1 MTKQLWATT
10 LLATAVGWAGPAAA
24 EWPQDEAIKFI
35 IPYSPGGGFDTYV
48 RTLAPALEKELGEGV
63 EVVPE
68 NVPGAGGNKGSA
80 LVVRAEPDGY
90 TIGIFNIPGL
100 TVAQLRGDELSF
112 DPGSITWLANL
123 GTDRYGIAVAGDSEL
138 QTIEDFCNLG
148 RPAKLAQTGP
158 TSSGYVTAKIAF
170 EIMECPYEI
179 ITGYQ
184 GSSEAFVAVMRGEVD
199 GSVRPIGS
207 TMKYIDSG
215 DMRMVMTFE
224 EESSLEGVQ
233 SAVEAGH
240 PDVARLGLERMVGG
254 PPGMPEDVVERLSQA
269 IVNAAQSPEVQ
280 EWAKSTNNALDAVGA
295 AEATQ
300 LNSDLSEYYARYRE
314 YLSES

>member
-1 MTKQLWATT
+1 MRKQLCATM
-10 LLATAVGWAGPAAA
+10 LIAAAASWTAPAAA
-24 EWPQDEAIKFI
+24 EWPQDEAIKFV

-48 RTLAPALEKELGEGV
+48 RTLAPALEKELGEGAQ
-63 EVVPE
+63 VVPE

-112 DPGSITWLANL
+112 DPSSITWLANL

-148 RPAKLAQTGP
+148 RPAKLSQTGP

-207 TMKYIDSG
+207 TMKYIESG

-233 SAVEAGH
+233 SAVDAGH
-240 PDVARLGLERMVGG
+240 PEVARLGLERMVGG

-280 EWAKSTNNALDAVGA
+280 EWAKSTNNALDPVGA
-295 AEATQ
+295 PEATQ

-314 YLSES
+314 HLSES

>member
-1 MTKQLWATT
+1 MGKQLCATT
-10 LLATAVGWAGPAAA
+10 LLAAAVSWAPPALA

-48 RTLAPALEKELGEGV
+48 RTLAPALERELGEGAQ
-63 EVVPE
+63 VVPE

-80 LVVRAEPDGY
+80 LVTRAEPDGY

-112 DPGSITWLANL
+112 DPSSITWLANL
-123 GTDRYGIAVAGDSEL
+123 GTARYGIAVAADSEL
-138 QTIEDFCNLG
+138 QTVEDLCSLEQ
-148 RPAKLAQTGP
+148 PAKLAQTGP

-170 EIMECPYEI
+170 EIMACPYEI

-184 GSSEAFVAVMRGEVD
+184 GSSEAFVAVMRGEVE

-207 TMKYIDSG
+207 TMKYLESG
-215 DMRMVMTFE
+215 DMRMVVTFE
-224 EESSLEGVQ
+224 EESSLEGVE

-240 PDVARLGLERMVGG
+240 PDLARLGLERMVGG
-254 PPGMPEDVVERLSQA
+254 PPGLPEDIVERLSQA
-269 IVNAAQSPEVQ
+269 IVNAAQSPEMR
-280 EWAKSTNNALDAVGA
+280 EWAKSTNNPLDPVGSADA
-295 AEATQ
+295 AQ
-300 LNSDLSEYYARYRE
+300 LNADLSEYYARYRAH
-314 YLSES
+314 LTDG